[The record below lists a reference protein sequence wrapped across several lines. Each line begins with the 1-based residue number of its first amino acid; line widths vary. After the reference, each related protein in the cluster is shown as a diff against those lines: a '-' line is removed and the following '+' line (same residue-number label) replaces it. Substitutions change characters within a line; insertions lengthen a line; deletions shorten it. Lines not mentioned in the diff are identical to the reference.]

1 MRNSLKFIL
10 WLISADIIII
20 AILFLSG
27 LTGIFSNDKTKQINT
42 AQNTKAESTEITSLE
57 TTDKESSSDAEITDD
72 DEQST
77 GETTSQNTTEQNTT
91 EHFYV
96 LNNTSKVYMRD
107 EASTTGKV
115 ISELPAD
122 AHGDVISTDGS
133 WTKVT
138 YNGETGYIF
147 SEYIITGAS
156 AEEMIKLS
164 KNPKIIINK
173 SCNVRREPD
182 TDSPVIGQAAAGTV
196 YNYIEASSDDLWY
209 AIIMPDGSTCYISTE
224 YAGKTN

>member
-27 LTGIFSNDKTKQINT
+27 LTGIFSNDKNKQVNT
-42 AQNTKAESTEITSLE
+42 VQSTKAESTEITSLE
-57 TTDKESSSDAEITDD
+57 TTGKENSSDDEVTDD

-77 GETTSQNTTEQNTT
+77 AETTSQNTTE
-91 EHFYV
+91 HFYI

-122 AHGDVISTDGS
+122 AHGDVISTEEN
-133 WTKVT
+133 WTKVS

-182 TDSPVIGQAAAGTV
+182 TNSPVIGHAAAGTI
-196 YNYIEASSDDLWY
+196 YNYIEASSDALWY